1 MTEEEAKKA
10 LFDLHFQYM
19 MNPPKVRLEKYD
31 EYQKRRSEIRKLLAE
46 AIRER
51 KEKEL
56 KMK

>member
-10 LFDLHFQYM
+10 LFDLHFEYM
-19 MNPPKVRLEKYD
+19 MNSPKERLKKYE
-31 EYQKRRSEIRKLLAE
+31 EYKENRARIRHELAQ